1 MAIVQ
6 LNPIP
11 PKPRSKCCFPSIY
24 LSMCSV
30 KLKNKLK
37 KRRVIA
43 LKEKKATVK
52 TCAKLIIMWGESMK
66 ANHLIP

>member
-1 MAIVQ
+1 M
-6 LNPIP
+6 
-11 PKPRSKCCFPSIY
+11 
-24 LSMCSV
+24 
-30 KLKNKLK
+30 K
-37 KRRVIA
+37 KKRVIA